1 MFKNYVRDPT
11 ALSPLNMTI
20 SRVLLVTYLL
30 WVLFSNSWNRIH
42 RYPLIADRPNAYAL
56 QPLIPEV
63 VLAYVHYL
71 VWVTAIVLVL
81 VAAGVYL
88 RYTAFV
94 ASALICYFGLIRFQ
108 VSGTWSTHMFF
119 AASLLLLFFAL
130 YDEEDRCSIDGLRAV
145 RRSETESVTRHL
157 QTPLTPRYRATPLT
171 LFLVCLGFLYFG
183 SGLAKMTV
191 GGPGWISATNLG
203 RHMYRPVEPGYA
215 PEIRDLVL
223 QFDVLLF
230 VMAAM
235 TIVVEIGFLVSIVID
250 RFFPMFIVLLIGFH
264 VGIALLMGPVFLYT
278 VVFLALF
285 VNWERIIARV
295 QPETSIDVVYDLDS
309 VHESIL
315 YFVKYIDVS
324 ETVWFYPQENAPMKL
339 TDRNVVDEATIV
351 LVRGDVTYIGYEAYV
366 QLLRHI
372 RVLTLLSFLLRVPPV
387 ATIGR
392 RIVQ

>member
-1 MFKNYVRDPT
+1 MFKNYVRDPSSV
-11 ALSPLNMTI
+11 SPVNMAI
-20 SRVLLVTYLL
+20 SRVLLVVYLL
-30 WVLFSNSWNRIH
+30 WVLFSTSWDRMY
-42 RYPLIADRPNAYAL
+42 RYPLAADRQNASAL
-56 QPLIPEV
+56 QPLIPD
-63 VLAYVHYL
+63 VLLANVDFL
-71 VWVTAIVLVL
+71 VWITGVILVL

-94 ASALICYFGLIRFQ
+94 ASMLLCYFGLIRFQ
-108 VSGTWSTHMFF
+108 VSGSWSTHMYF
-119 AASLLLLFFAL
+119 AAGLLLLFFAL
-130 YDEEDRCSIDGLRAV
+130 YDEQNWLSIDGLRLAQTKD
-145 RRSETESVTRHL
+145 SKALTRHL

-203 RHMYRPVEPGYA
+203 RHMYRPVVPGYT
-215 PEIRDLVL
+215 PELRDLVL
-223 QFDVLLF
+223 QFDLLLL

-235 TIVVEIGFLVSIVID
+235 TIVVEIGLLVSIVID
-250 RFFPMFIVLLIGFH
+250 RFFSTFIVLLIGFH

-285 VNWERIIARV
+285 VNWERIIAQL
-295 QPETSIDVVYDLDS
+295 QPDKSIDVVYARDS

-315 YFVKYIDVS
+315 YFVKYIDVT
-324 ETVWFYPQENAPMKL
+324 ETLWFYPQQNAPESL
-339 TDRNVVDEATIV
+339 TDRNEVEEATIV
-351 LVRGDVTYIGYEAYV
+351 VIREDVTHPGYEAYV

-372 RVLTLLSFLLRVPPV
+372 RVLTPLSILLRVPPV

-392 RIVQ
+392 RTV